1 MTYRQDL
8 GIVATMAMLTATDNN
23 GTVPPK
29 QSKNNK
35 NNTTT
40 KRDRVTN
47 QKYKAIQQK
56 GRSRPRPNNNAN
68 LRRSHQIMQPRP
80 GF

>member
-1 MTYRQDL
+1 
-8 GIVATMAMLTATDNN
+8 MAMLTATDSNN

-29 QSKNNK
+29 RSKKNK

-40 KRDRVTN
+40 KRDRITN

-56 GRSRPRPNNNAN
+56 GRSRPNNNAN

>member
-1 MTYRQDL
+1 MTYQQDL
-8 GIVATMAMLTATDNN
+8 GIVATMAMLTATHND
-23 GTVPPK
+23 TPPK
-29 QSKNNK
+29 QSKK
-35 NNTTT
+35 NTPN
-40 KRDRVTN
+40 RDRITG

-68 LRRSHQIMQPRP
+68 LRRTHNIMQPRP